1 MFNKKLSGGAR
12 RKLNAEKSKKEQ
24 EVLDKIL
31 KLENF
36 FMHTRV
42 SETENSDDAKKL
54 LFNFYH
60 TYSCS

>member
-12 RKLNAEKSKKEQ
+12 RKLNAERSKEEQ
-24 EVLDKIL
+24 EVLDKVL

-42 SETENSDDAKKL
+42 SETENSGDVKKKV
-54 LFNFYH
+54 
-60 TYSCS
+60 TV